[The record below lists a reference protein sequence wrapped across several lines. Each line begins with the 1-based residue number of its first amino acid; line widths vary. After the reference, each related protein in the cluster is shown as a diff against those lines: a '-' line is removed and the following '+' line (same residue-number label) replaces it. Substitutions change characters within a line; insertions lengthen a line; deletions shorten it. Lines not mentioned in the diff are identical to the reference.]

1 MKYEFIKNGIARL
14 VELKDNKV
22 IEIRKFS
29 GGHLAAKQYFENIR
43 EVERK
48 RGSQIVLLEQDSGHK
63 GKLNKLKKRKQ
74 HTNFDVKRKVRV
86 MGISTRL

>member
-1 MKYEFIKNGIARL
+1 M

-29 GGHLAAKQYFENIR
+29 GGHLAAKHYFEQIR
-43 EVERK
+43 EIERK
-48 RGSQIVLLEQDSGHK
+48 RGSKIILLEQDSGQK
-63 GKLNKLKKRKQ
+63 SKVNKLKKRKRDS
-74 HTNFDVKRKVRV
+74 NSEVDKVRV